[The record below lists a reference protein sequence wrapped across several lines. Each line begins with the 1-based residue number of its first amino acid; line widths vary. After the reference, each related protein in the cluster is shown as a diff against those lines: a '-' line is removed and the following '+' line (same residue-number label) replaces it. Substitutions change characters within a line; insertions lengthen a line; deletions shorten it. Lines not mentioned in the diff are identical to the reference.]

1 MRLGY
6 RALVIRRLLLV
17 FVVALAVASPASA
30 FSKEDGMQ
38 TMDDGVTLATSFYGP
53 DGQMPAGGWP
63 AVVVLH
69 GLGDNRGRVELVS
82 TSFAEAGFAVL
93 AYDARGHGVSGGVI
107 TLAGP
112 REVADLRAIRAALAA
127 RADVSDTK
135 IGAWGMSYGGG
146 EIWNALVAGV
156 PFAAV
161 EVVETWTSLYDA
173 LWPQDLARSGI
184 VAGFAALVA
193 ARSPLIAGL
202 RDVAVQSTNPAAI
215 RQLTGERSALAKA
228 STITTPMYLFQG
240 RADYAFDIS
249 QATRAFERL
258 AGPKKLYVGLFG
270 HNPSTFPGPDIA
282 YVINESRSWFRSYLY
297 GSGGPANSVLVARDD
312 AGRTPPV
319 ALPARRT
326 QTFAFPGRS
335 IVQGT
340 SLVARRTPPL
350 RAALE
355 SWGGGTATVTVSKP
369 TRYPRLVVTVLAGSK
384 VVAHGGV
391 KPKAGVNRVTL
402 ANYCVYVPKGTRLR
416 ITVGSSSPAGQIAYL
431 GFAGAGTATIGPVTL
446 KLSTLAK
453 PISG

>member
-1 MRLGY
+1 VGVGY
-6 RALVIRRLLLV
+6 RPCVLRRLLLV
-17 FVVALAVASPASA
+17 VLVALAVASPASA
-30 FSKEDGMQ
+30 FSKEDGTQ
-38 TMDDGVTLATSFYGP
+38 TMDDGVTLATSFYRP

-93 AYDARGHGVSGGVI
+93 AYDARGHGVSGGVV

-112 REVADLRAIRAALAA
+112 REIADLRAIRNALAA
-127 RADVSDTK
+127 RPDVSDTR

-173 LWPQDLARSGI
+173 LWPQGLARSGI
-184 VAGFAALVA
+184 VAGFAALVS

-202 RDVAVQSTNPAAI
+202 RDAAVQSTNPAAI
-215 RQLTGERSALAKA
+215 RQLTAERSVLGKA
-228 STITTPMYLFQG
+228 STITTPVYLFQG

-249 QATRAFERL
+249 QASRAFDRL

-282 YVINESRSWFRSYLY
+282 YVINESRNWFRDYLY
-297 GSGGPANSVLVARDD
+297 GNGGPVSSVRVAPND
-312 AGRTPPV
+312 AERAPV
-319 ALPARRT
+319 ALPARKT
-326 QTFAFPGRS
+326 QTFPFPGRS
-335 IVQGT
+335 IVRGG
-340 SLVARRTPPL
+340 SLVSRRTPPL

-369 TRYPRLVVTVLAGSK
+369 TRYPRLVVTLLAGSK
-384 VVAHGGV
+384 VVAHGGLR
-391 KPKAGVNRVTL
+391 PKAGVNRVTL
-402 ANYCVYVPKGTRLR
+402 ANYCVYVARGTRLR
-416 ITVGSSSPAGQIAYL
+416 VTVGPASPPGQFAYL
-431 GFAGAGTATIGPVTL
+431 GFAGAGSATIGDVTL